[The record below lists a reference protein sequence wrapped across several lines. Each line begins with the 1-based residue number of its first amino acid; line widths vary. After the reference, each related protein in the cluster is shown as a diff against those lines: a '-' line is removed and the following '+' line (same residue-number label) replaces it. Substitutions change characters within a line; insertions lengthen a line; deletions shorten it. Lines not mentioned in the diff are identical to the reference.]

1 MTMSLLDKYPT
12 FFSVIIVLAVLTISF
27 YLGKLIIKVFKVKA
41 SDKDLA
47 GLLIILLILYY
58 IFSGFLR

>member
-1 MTMSLLDKYPT
+1 MSLLDKYPT